1 MNSPG
6 KLTLLLL
13 TFLIAGAAWSVG
25 ISAHELLGHGGH
37 CARDPNCTW
46 VYADAMY
53 FDGDYADGVVNNWQI
68 ASGSLINILISTL
81 AASVLWLAKPRKFAL
96 YVFLWALTG
105 AGLIQSGAY
114 IAFGWLIHPG
124 MDWAQ
129 LVEKAGG
136 GAMAKGLALFS
147 GILLIIAGVLACRRL
162 MPQVQAAKGVLSGLP
177 LVIAA
182 YLGFSATAL
191 GASWFVPAD
200 DRIFMLYGGLGS
212 GALFMFWFL
221 FSALPKG
228 GPSPLLESKNAGA
241 AAIFAV
247 ILNLLYVIVLG
258 RGVNF

>member
-1 MNSPG
+1 MKSPG

-13 TFLIAGAAWSVG
+13 TFLIAGAAWSIG
-25 ISAHELLGHGGH
+25 IGAHELLGHGGH

-68 ASGSLINILISTL
+68 ASGSLLNIILSTL
-81 AASVLWLAKPRKFAL
+81 AAGILWLAKPRSFAL

-105 AGLIQSGAY
+105 VGLIQSGAY

-129 LVEKAGG
+129 FVEKAGG
-136 GAMAKGLALFS
+136 DAKAQGLAIFA
-147 GILLIIAGVLACRRL
+147 GVLLIIAGVLACRRL
-162 MPQVQAAKGVLSGLP
+162 MPQVQSAKGVLSGLP

-221 FSALPKG
+221 FSALPNG
-228 GPSPLLESKNAGA
+228 GPSPLLASKQGGA
-241 AAIFAV
+241 TAIISMVV
-247 ILNLLYVIVLG
+247 IFLYVIVLG
-258 RGVNF
+258 RGIHF